1 MKANILFAG
10 APDQDPL
17 YLSQIFQDAAIEAGF
32 RAACLI
38 SRLQDDLAQCLVGI
52 SDEETMPS
60 PHEPPQVALLA
71 NQAAVD
77 HLAYTVKADGL
88 LILNARALQRPIRRH
103 DLDVIL
109 IPTEDTASPIVESM
123 NLLGALIALT
133 DWITLQEMERMI
145 KLSCKDERLCRALH
159 QGVQYIHTFA
169 NAAQEPIP

>member
-10 APDQDPL
+10 APDQEIL
-17 YLSQIFQDAAIEAGF
+17 YVSQIFLDAIIEAGYH
-32 RAACLI
+32 ASCLA
-38 SRLQDDLAQCLVGI
+38 SQHQHDLVQCLVGI
-52 SDEETMPS
+52 SDEGIMPS
-60 PHEPPQVALLA
+60 PHHPPQVALLA
-71 NQAAVD
+71 NQTAVD
-77 HLAYTVKADGL
+77 RLEYVVEADGL
-88 LILNARALQRPIRRH
+88 LILNAHAMQRPIRRH

-109 IPTEDTASPIVESM
+109 IPAEDTASPIVESM

-169 NAAQEPIP
+169 NAAQEPLP

>member
-103 DLDVIL
+103 DLDMIL
-109 IPTEDTASPIVESM
+109 VPTEDAEQPIIESM
-123 NLLGALIALT
+123 ILLGVLIAST
-133 DWITLQEMERMI
+133 GWIPFWQMRLLVQQSSKDKR
-145 KLSCKDERLCRALH
+145 LSRALER
-159 QGVQYIHTFA
+159 GMQYLHTFA
-169 NAAQEPIP
+169 NAA